1 MSKCAVIG
9 VKSVAATGPLIRTT
23 AVPGEYG
30 SRDAVHAVA
39 LNDDRR
45 GRVSMVG
52 DSDFADFLRV
62 ILDVV
67 LSVRS

>member
-1 MSKCAVIG
+1 MLYMPWHL
-9 VKSVAATGPLIRTT
+9 TMT
-23 AVPGEYG
+23 
-30 SRDAVHAVA
+30 DAGGY
-39 LNDDRR
+39 R